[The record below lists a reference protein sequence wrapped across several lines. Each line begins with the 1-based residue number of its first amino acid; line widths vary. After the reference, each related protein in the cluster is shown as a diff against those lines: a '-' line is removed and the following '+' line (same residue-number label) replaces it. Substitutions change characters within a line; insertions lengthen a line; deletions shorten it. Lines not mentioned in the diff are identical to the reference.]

1 MTINPADIHWFPLRV
16 AYHHELR
23 IRDELVRLGVEH
35 YLPLKWE
42 QRTYAGHLRRVQVPA
57 LNIIFV
63 HNTQAEIT
71 KMKMYNAE
79 LAYLRYIK
87 NAPPSIKNADNFCE
101 IVTVPDHAMSSFIQ
115 ATKIDDE
122 RVCYLTYSDFL
133 DKEGRKVHVAAGDFM
148 GIEGEIKRIKK
159 SRCVVV
165 CLRGIAAVA
174 IQVPFEHLEF
184 IE

>member
-1 MTINPADIHWFPLRV
+1 MRV

-63 HNTQAEIT
+63 HHVQEGIT

-87 NAPPSIKNADNFCE
+87 VAPPQ
-101 IVTVPDHAMSSFIQ
+101 H
-115 ATKIDDE
+115 
-122 RVCYLTYSDFL
+122 
-133 DKEGRKVHVAAGDFM
+133 KE
-148 GIEGEIKRIKK
+148 
-159 SRCVVV
+159 C
-165 CLRGIAAVA
+165 
-174 IQVPFEHLEF
+174 
-184 IE
+184 